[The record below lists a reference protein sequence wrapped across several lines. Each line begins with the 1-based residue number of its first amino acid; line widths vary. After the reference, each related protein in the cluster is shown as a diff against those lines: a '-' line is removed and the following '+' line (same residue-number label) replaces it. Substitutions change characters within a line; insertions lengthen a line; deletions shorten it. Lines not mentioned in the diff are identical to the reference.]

1 MKPSSLSIWQVKH
14 GSRVRTIP
22 RWMAGHFGTGASAG
36 GAEAQL
42 RFRSRRGRVTERSEV
57 ARAPGNEVFALP
69 GRTETRRCPVA
80 VLSLRWHNRAGSFR
94 PARWQHGPP
103 ACEDWRG
110 SSPAVFP
117 RAPPDQPC
125 RQTPR
130 TFAFRRRSVRSR
142 RTRSANTPRG
152 TARCAAMSPYCQ
164 PSTIRQSSNARSSAR
179 RSWRRA
185 RSRSLPMV
193 CIGEI

>member
-1 MKPSSLSIWQVKH
+1 MSSTRIFSGFGSSGQNRRPEKVPMKASRLSIRKVKH

-22 RWMAGHFGTGASAG
+22 EVERFGTAAPCASAG

-42 RFRSRRGRVTERSEV
+42 RFRSRRGRATERSEV
-57 ARAPGNEVFALP
+57 ARAPENEVFALP

-125 RQTPR
+125 RQAPNAL
-130 TFAFRRRSVRSR
+130 AFRLRSVRGR
-142 RTRSANTPRG
+142 RTRSAKTSRD
-152 TARCAAMSPYCQ
+152 
-164 PSTIRQSSNARSSAR
+164 RS
-179 RSWRRA
+179 
-185 RSRSLPMV
+185 
-193 CIGEI
+193 EE